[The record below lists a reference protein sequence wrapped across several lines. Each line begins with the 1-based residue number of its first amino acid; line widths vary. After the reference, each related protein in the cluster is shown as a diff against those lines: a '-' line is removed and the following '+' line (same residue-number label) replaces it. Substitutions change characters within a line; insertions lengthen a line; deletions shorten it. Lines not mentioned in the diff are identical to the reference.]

1 MSTVVNGLREEDS
14 SQTNTHAHTQAHTHA
29 HNYQGRT
36 HRGHILPML
45 SFSASTPTDEE
56 NPLDTNPVLAIDTP
70 IWEHPEDVID
80 SSLGTETPPGPQQH
94 GDYNYNHHNTTHDDP
109 DSETTPLIDVDPVDV
124 VLVDGVRGEEENDG
138 ELDERTPLLG
148 GAGGGDGVRGL
159 GGLALPVNISRRSS
173 SHVGLLMENGEAHPD
188 METSIASFLRSKSES
203 ENLTSNVTPTSTQT
217 RETGAASC
225 LVSADPELLDVANH
239 FVMEI
244 LNRAQLEAT
253 KKLPAADK
261 VTLVET
267 EKLRPDE
274 RLMEIV
280 RRFVSDIM
288 TQAKAEAWDSMRQIQ
303 TNNNNVLSAKVG
315 LSLSLFLFLS
325 TPNLSARNRFLRG
338 LVQSSF
344 FCF

>member
-159 GGLALPVNISRRSS
+159 GGLALPVNISRR
-173 SHVGLLMENGEAHPD
+173 
-188 METSIASFLRSKSES
+188 
-203 ENLTSNVTPTSTQT
+203 TQT

-253 KKLPAADK
+253 KKLPATDK

-274 RLMEIV
+274 RLMEVV

-303 TNNNNVLSAKVG
+303 TNNNNVLSAKDEAAAAAVTPAGVG
-315 LSLSLFLFLS
+315 PGLAPAGSVQSERVNRRGGPWYVEMGRVFAVFLS
-325 TPNLSARNRFLRG
+325 RICPCRCPTKP
-338 LVQSSF
+338 
-344 FCF
+344 